1 MINADWFL
9 NQAVKDMA
17 DRAASRDTGS
27 ERSME
32 RTVNAFNAIHDKDLT
47 PVQGWQFMELLKMA
61 RSVGG
66 DFRADD
72 FTDGAAYAALAGEQ
86 ASQKG
91 ALVADNNSA
100 DAKWKVVDHPI
111 TFGMVE
117 GTVEKSPFLPAA
129 KSEIINPDMPVMDED
144 EKKTFINE
152 CPAGFNFYIRPKK
165 HVQIPWQR
173 VTLVKNSYMS
183 WDGWITV
190 RVDDETGNF
199 GIDSSVY
206 DFA

>member
-9 NQAVKDMA
+9 NQAVKEMA
-17 DRAASRDTGS
+17 DRAASRDTGA
-27 ERSME
+27 ERSMD
-32 RTVNAFNAIHDKDLT
+32 RAVNAFNAMFGKDLT
-47 PVQGWQFMELLKMA
+47 TVQGWQFMELLKMA

-86 ASQKG
+86 ASQK
-91 ALVADNNSA
+91 DEPKHDDKA
-100 DAKWKVVDHPI
+100 DAAKWMCSAPAMI
-111 TFGMVE
+111 T
-117 GTVEKSPFLPAA
+117 GTVEIPQATPKVNVA
-129 KSEIINPDMPVMDED
+129 IISPDMPVMDED

-152 CPAGFNFYIRPKK
+152 CPAWFNFYIRPKK
-165 HVQIPWQR
+165 HVQAPWRR
-173 VTLVKNSYMS
+173 VKMVKNSYQG

-190 RVDDETGNF
+190 RLYDETGSV
-199 GIDSSVY
+199 GIDANAY